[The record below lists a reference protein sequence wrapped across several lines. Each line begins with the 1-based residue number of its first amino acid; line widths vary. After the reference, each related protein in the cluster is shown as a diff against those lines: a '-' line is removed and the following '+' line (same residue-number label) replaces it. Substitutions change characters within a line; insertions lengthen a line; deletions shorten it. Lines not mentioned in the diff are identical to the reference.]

1 MLARSVVEALLFD
14 YVNLTSKK
22 MEISK
27 EMGSFTESI
36 IEILCMIVNSS
47 NLFHIIQENQN
58 EGDLRKFEQFQ
69 VL

>member
-1 MLARSVVEALLFD
+1 
-14 YVNLTSKK
+14 